1 MTCYVR
7 EPNISGQFGNL
18 VSVFS
23 ESAPEEPLQMG
34 WANGV
39 FFTNPLSGDNSIA
52 HPTSWNSVNGADGIG
67 FLAKNSNAIYSKS
80 TTVQPAAVA
89 VQYLIK
95 Y

>member
-1 MTCYVR
+1 MTSNVR

-23 ESAPEEPLQMG
+23 ESAPEQSLQMG
-34 WANGV
+34 WANGA

-52 HPTSWNSVNGADGIG
+52 HPASWNSVDGSDGIG

-80 TTVQPAAVA
+80 TTVQPKTLN